1 MNVFAEVAVP
11 TALAFAS
18 ERINTERDLDMK
30 GVEVWD
36 KQQVEAFG
44 EEHGYEI
51 HTLLSRFPKD
61 RLYIH
66 PVKLSKW
73 HLTVVDQ

>member
-1 MNVFAEVAVP
+1 
-11 TALAFAS
+11 
-18 ERINTERDLDMK
+18 MK